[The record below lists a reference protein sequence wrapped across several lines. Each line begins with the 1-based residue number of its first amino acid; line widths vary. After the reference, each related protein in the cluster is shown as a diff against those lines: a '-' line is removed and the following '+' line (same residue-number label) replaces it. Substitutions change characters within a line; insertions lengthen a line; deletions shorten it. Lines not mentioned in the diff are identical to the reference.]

1 MGIST
6 TLRSALIME
15 HPFMPNISDKTVDE
29 LQESMNDLT
38 KKLTFAHRMG
48 QSFMIN
54 QIQMVL
60 EGYKT
65 EYAKRMDEL
74 YKKQNIQNNIQITK

>member
-1 MGIST
+1 MPDIS
-6 TLRSALIME
+6 
-15 HPFMPNISDKTVDE
+15 NKTVDE
-29 LQESMNDLT
+29 LQASMSDLT
-38 KKLTFAHRMG
+38 SKLTFAHRMG

-54 QIQMVL
+54 QINMVL

>member
-1 MGIST
+1 
-6 TLRSALIME
+6 ME
-15 HPFMPNISDKTVDE
+15 HPFMPDISNKTVDE
-29 LQESMNDLT
+29 LQASMSDLT
-38 KKLTFAHRMG
+38 SKLTFAHRMG

-54 QIQMVL
+54 QINMVL